1 MDRRIDKNFFMRV
14 YLVDVNSV
22 ESELGIIAYD
32 SIGVYY
38 TTDYFASGKFWTKK
52 ESAIKVLNDIVT
64 EKPATMSDGKVYPP
78 NMIHR
83 IGGMNNNRKRIDFRI
98 SIIELDVERISM
110 QEVGFVVGH
119 VSFNN
124 PEIQITSRSL

>member
-1 MDRRIDKNFFMRV
+1 MRV
-14 YLVDVNSV
+14 YLVDVNNV

-38 TTDYFASGKFWTKK
+38 TTEHFASGKFWTKK
-52 ESAIKVLNDIVT
+52 ESAVKVLNDIVI

-78 NMIHR
+78 HMIHR
-83 IGGMNNNRKRIDFRI
+83 IGGMSNKRKRIDFRI

-119 VSFNN
+119 VSFNK